1 MSSLPGGRQ
10 AKTRHEKEEKM
21 KVNITRVDKD
31 FHMQAFGS
39 TGVPVDIDA
48 GEATGGHNLGARPM
62 ELVLMALGS
71 CSSLDIISILR
82 KQKQEIDD
90 LDIELEAK
98 RRENEIPAIFEEMH
112 ITFKLRGN
120 LNEEKVKR
128 AVELSVEK
136 YCSVYEML
144 KQVAKIT
151 YSCEI
156 NK

>member
-1 MSSLPGGRQ
+1 MKKGN
-10 AKTRHEKEEKM
+10 M
-21 KVNITRVDKD
+21 KVNIKRVDKN

-39 TGVPVDIDA
+39 AGVPVNIDA
-48 GEATGGHNLGARPM
+48 GEAIGGHNLGARPM

-71 CSSLDIISILR
+71 CSSIDIISILR

-98 RRENEIPAIFEEMH
+98 RRENEIPAIFEKIH
-112 ITFKLRGN
+112 IAFKLRGN
-120 LNEEKVKR
+120 LDEEKVKR

-151 YSCEI
+151 YSYEI
-156 NK
+156 NERS